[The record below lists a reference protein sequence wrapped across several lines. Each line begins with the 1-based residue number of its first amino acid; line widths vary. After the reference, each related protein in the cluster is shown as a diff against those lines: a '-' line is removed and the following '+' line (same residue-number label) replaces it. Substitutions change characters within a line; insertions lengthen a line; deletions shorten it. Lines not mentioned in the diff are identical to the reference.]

1 VTPAGETHL
10 LFVYGSLKRG
20 FSNHFLL
27 AAARFVGECR
37 TAAGYQ
43 LLVLG
48 IYPAL
53 SEGSDRAIAGELYA
67 VDARLLFELD
77 EFEGEAYRRRAVQ
90 LEDGRAAEAYF
101 LVPERRADAMPD
113 PRDRWL

>member
-1 VTPAGETHL
+1 MTARGEAHL

-20 FSNHFLL
+20 FSNHPLL
-27 AAARFVGECR
+27 VTAHFVGECR
-37 TAAGYQ
+37 TEARYQ
-43 LLVLG
+43 LLVFG

-53 SEGSDRAIAGELYA
+53 SEGGDRAIAGELYA
-67 VDARLLFELD
+67 VDTRLLFELD

-90 LEDGRAAEAYF
+90 LEDGRTAEAYF
-101 LVPERRADAMPD
+101 LAPERRAEAVPD